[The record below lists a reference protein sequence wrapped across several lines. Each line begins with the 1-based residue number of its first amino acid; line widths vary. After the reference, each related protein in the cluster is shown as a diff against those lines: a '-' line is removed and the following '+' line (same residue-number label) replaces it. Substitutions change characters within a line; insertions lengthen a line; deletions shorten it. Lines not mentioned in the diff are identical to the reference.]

1 MSSLIVSPAT
11 LIAALEIATP
21 EEKAIIASLLSVR
34 PLAAEG
40 ADAAVEKEEV
50 VACVPKRAGRPKK
63 LKSVFVLPQTADG
76 TAPPE
81 SVYRM
86 DPATIV
92 EGVCMARKVVCP
104 DKRWTIAI
112 YAESQCGSTPVG
124 GTDLCAGCIEKKAKY
139 DACPSYH
146 SWNGMITEPPLDW
159 QHMLG
164 TAWAVQNM
172 ASGRLRWMGFVAAG
186 GAGDSSAS
194 ETESVVT
201 TSTVATTPSQAEIKA
216 ALKAAKAEEKEAA
229 KAQKAAEKEAKAAE
243 KEASKAAKAAEKEAA
258 AALKAAL
265 KIEKDTLK
273 AAKVAEKE
281 ALKALKAAE
290 KEALKAAKSVSG
302 LRSGKIRS
310 E

>member
-1 MSSLIVSPAT
+1 MSSLIVTPAT

-21 EEKAIIASLLSVR
+21 EEKATIASLLSVR
-34 PLAAEG
+34 PVATEG
-40 ADAAVEKEEV
+40 ADAAAAKEEV
-50 VACVPKRAGRPKK
+50 VARVPKRVGHPRK

-81 SVYRM
+81 SAYRM
-86 DPATIV
+86 DPASIV
-92 EGVCMARKVVCP
+92 DGVCMARKVVCP

-112 YAESQCGSTPVG
+112 YAESQCGSTRVA

-194 ETESVVT
+194 ESESVVT
-201 TSTVATTPSQAEIKA
+201 TSTGASTSTAAADLKAQKAAEKA
-216 ALKAAKAEEKEAA
+216 ALKEA
-229 KAQKAAEKEAKAAE
+229 KAAEKEAKAAE
-243 KEASKAAKAAEKEAA
+243 KAAAKAAKAAEKEAA
-258 AALKAAL
+258 AALKAA
-265 KIEKDTLK
+265 EK
-273 AAKVAEKE
+273 AAKIAEKE
-281 ALKALKAAE
+281 AAKAAKAAE
-290 KEALKAAKSVSG
+290 KEAKAAEKEAAKAAKAAA
-302 LRSGKIRS
+302 KAKK